1 MERVRNPLTT
11 RKTILEASFDEIYLK
26 GFQASSVNNIIKK
39 TRLTKGAFFHHFPTK
54 LKLGYTV
61 VDETLTEMT
70 QRVWLDPFEKIED
83 PIQALEEMFLG
94 RIKAFQESPVILGC
108 PLNNLAQEM
117 SPIDEGFRQRIQQ
130 LFELWIGGFSDGLA
144 QGQEKNY
151 ISGQIDCDLTAFT
164 LVSLMEGLFSLAKSS
179 QNIKI
184 LKKGRQAFKIYLESL
199 KP

>member
-1 MERVRNPLTT
+1 MERVRNPRTT
-11 RKTILEASFDEIYLK
+11 RKIILEAGFEEIYLK

-39 TRLTKGAFFHHFPTK
+39 TRLTKGAFFHHFATK

-61 VDETLTEMT
+61 VDETLREMT
-70 QRVWLDPFEKIED
+70 QLVWIDPLEKNED

-94 RIKAFQESPVILGC
+94 RIEAFQDAPVILGC

-117 SPIDEGFRQRIQQ
+117 SPIDEGFRQRVQQ

-144 QGQEKNY
+144 RGQGKNY
-151 ISGQIDCDLTAFT
+151 ISKQIDCDLTAFT

-179 QNIKI
+179 QDIKI
-184 LKKGRQAFKIYLESL
+184 LKKGQQAFKTYLESL